1 MAACVLRKNQE
12 TEKMKKKI
20 LALLLVSTLSSNVV
34 ASGIP
39 VFDAASMTNA
49 LNTIAQ
55 LRQQLDQLKSL
66 QSQFEGVRSM
76 GSLLNRP
83 ELRNMLPTDW
93 QQVYDDVKNGRLEG
107 VSDQLSR
114 LEDSES
120 VRGTQGELDEL
131 RKRKWEQALSNKV
144 MSENAYKASIQ
155 RLNNLEELG
164 RKINTTQDAKAAIDF
179 MSRMQQEQALVQNE
193 AARMQLMSMLQQSE
207 ERINIQKE
215 ENVQK
220 AIWDVK
226 KPMPRF

>member
-1 MAACVLRKNQE
+1 
-12 TEKMKKKI
+12 
-20 LALLLVSTLSSNVV
+20 
-34 ASGIP
+34 
-39 VFDAASMTNA
+39 
-49 LNTIAQ
+49 
-55 LRQQLDQLKSL
+55 
-66 QSQFEGVRSM
+66 FEGVRSM

-107 VSDQLSR
+107 VSDQLSK

>member
-1 MAACVLRKNQE
+1 
-12 TEKMKKKI
+12 MKKKI

-93 QQVYDDVKNGRLEG
+93 QQVYDDVKMA
-107 VSDQLSR
+107 D
-114 LEDSES
+114 
-120 VRGTQGELDEL
+120 
-131 RKRKWEQALSNKV
+131 WKV
-144 MSENAYKASIQ
+144 CQTSFP
-155 RLNNLEELG
+155 G
-164 RKINTTQDAKAAIDF
+164 
-179 MSRMQQEQALVQNE
+179 
-193 AARMQLMSMLQQSE
+193 
-207 ERINIQKE
+207 
-215 ENVQK
+215 
-220 AIWDVK
+220 
-226 KPMPRF
+226 